1 MCRRESGLISL
12 KALLMLFTGVLVLL
26 LVVAS
31 LAISFQHFRYYLA
44 DQLSGHA
51 QDAATAVGLSLS
63 NAIDGRDPV
72 AAGSLIDAT
81 FDSGRYLQ
89 IRYLDNQG
97 QAIAQREVPLRDVRV
112 PGWFMAWVSL
122 PRSEG
127 RAEVIRGWSRL
138 GQVVVVSHP
147 GQAYVDLWSISRNLV
162 LSASIVGGLALIL
175 LFLLLHWA
183 LAPLCSLEQ
192 QAQALS
198 RKDFRHRLAAPGTR
212 ELSRVVHALNSMAD
226 DLGVLFEGQAKL
238 VQHLR
243 KQNNEDPVTGLVS
256 RRAFQLRL
264 KAEVESRDAT
274 RSGVL
279 LLLQLADFADFNQR
293 VGREEADRLLGQIGA
308 QVRAFV
314 RQHSHA
320 FAARRAGSEFE
331 VFLPGASM
339 VDALHWAKDL
349 LQQVDGRYAD
359 SAPGCPVAVHGG
371 LAELSSGLT
380 AEDLEAACDTALR
393 GAQQQG
399 DSGCRCFESTHSI
412 ERPARWREQLAEAIE
427 LRQWGFWLQPLLLA
441 QGTQPLLRQVQSRL
455 QIGGGW
461 VPAAEFVPAAERFSL
476 MSAFDE
482 PMLTDVLGLLRTH
495 AGAELSVSFGS
506 SSIADAGFRSAVEA
520 LLEQHR
526 MEAQRLWVS
535 IAEHVVHHHRKDVGK
550 LVKVLIRFKV
560 RVIVD
565 RFGVGGIP
573 FSYLRNLPFHAL
585 RMDPSFVRDL
595 EQHEDNRFYIE
606 SIVRIAH
613 SRGILVF
620 GSGVETD
627 AEWKYLLRLGVDGG
641 MGYHLGRP
649 LPLQDVTF

>member
-1 MCRRESGLISL
+1 MRRRDSGLISL
-12 KALLMLFTGVLVLL
+12 KALLMLFTGALVLL
-26 LVVAS
+26 LLVAS
-31 LAISFQHFRYYLA
+31 LAISFQHFRNYLA

-81 FDSGRYLQ
+81 FDSGRYLS
-89 IRYLDNQG
+89 IHYRDNQG
-97 QAIAQREVPLRDVRV
+97 AAIAQREVPLRDVRV
-112 PGWFMAWVSL
+112 PDWFVAWVNL

-147 GQAYVDLWSISRNLV
+147 GQAYVDLWSITRNLV
-162 LSASIVGGLALIL
+162 LGALMVGGLALVL
-175 LFLLLHWA
+175 LFLLLHRV
-183 LAPLCSLEQ
+183 LGPLRSLEE
-192 QAQALS
+192 QAQAIS
-198 RKDFRHRLAAPGTR
+198 RKNFRHRLQPPGTR
-212 ELSRVVHALNSMAD
+212 ELSRVVTAMNSMAD
-226 DLGVLFEGQAKL
+226 DLGMLFEGQAKL

-243 KQNNEDPVTGLVS
+243 KQNNEDPLTGLAS

-264 KAEVESRDAT
+264 KAEIESRDAT

-279 LLLQLADFADFNQR
+279 LLLQLADFAGFNQR
-293 VGREEADRLLGQIGA
+293 FGRDEADRLLGQVGA
-308 QVRAFV
+308 QLQAFV
-314 RQHSHA
+314 REHPHA

-339 VDALHWAKDL
+339 VDALHWAKAL

-371 LAELSSGLT
+371 LAELSVGLS
-380 AEDLEAACDTALR
+380 AEDLEAACDSALR
-393 GAQQQG
+393 DAQQRG
-399 DSGCRCFESTHSI
+399 DSGCHCFESAHSI
-412 ERPARWREQLAEAIE
+412 ERPARWREQLAAAIAQ
-427 LRQWGFWLQPLLLA
+427 RQWGFWLQPLLPT
-441 QGTQPLLRQVQSRL
+441 QSQQPLLRQVQSKL
-455 QIGGGW
+455 QVDGGW
-461 VPAAEFVPAAERFSL
+461 VPAAEFVPAAERFGL
-476 MSAFDE
+476 MPAFDL
-482 PMLTDVLGLLRTH
+482 PMLADVLGLLQTH
-495 AGAELSVSFGS
+495 AGSELSVSFGS
-506 SSIADAGFRSAVEA
+506 SSISDGAFRAAVEQ
-520 LLEQHR
+520 LLVQHQPV
-526 MEAQRLWVS
+526 APRLWVS

-550 LVKVLIRFKV
+550 LVKVLVRFRV

-595 EQHEDNRFYIE
+595 EQHDDNHFYIE
-606 SIVRIAH
+606 SIIRIAH

-620 GSGVETD
+620 GSGIETE
-627 AEWKYLLRLGVDGG
+627 AEWQALLRLGVDGG